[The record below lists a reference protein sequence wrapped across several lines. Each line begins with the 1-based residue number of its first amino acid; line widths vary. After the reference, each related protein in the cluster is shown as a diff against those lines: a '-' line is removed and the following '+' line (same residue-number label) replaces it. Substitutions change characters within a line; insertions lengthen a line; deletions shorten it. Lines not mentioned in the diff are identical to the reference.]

1 MKRIALLSMFVLA
14 LVLGACAPMPASA
27 PAFPTGKFLLEG
39 SQDRA
44 LQFNKDGTLAALLLP
59 GDVHLAEGTYSV
71 KSDVFTETSN
81 DQGCISN
88 RHYTY
93 TFDGAKLVFTP
104 VEVYDPA
111 IDSCDGRAADL
122 NPTVTWVMIK

>member
-1 MKRIALLSMFVLA
+1 MFVLA
-14 LVLGACAPMPASA
+14 LVLGACAPMPARA

-44 LQFNKDGTLAALLLP
+44 LQFNKDGTFAALLLP

-71 KSDVFTETSN
+71 KGDVFTETAN
-81 DQGCISN
+81 NQGCITN
-88 RHYTY
+88 RNYKY

-104 VEVYDPA
+104 VEAYDPA
-111 IDSCDGRAADL
+111 TDSCAGRAADF
-122 NPTVTWVMIK
+122 NPDVTWVMAK

>member
-1 MKRIALLSMFVLA
+1 MFVLA

-44 LQFNKDGTLAALLLP
+44 LQFNKDGTFAALLLP
-59 GDVHLAEGTYSV
+59 GDIHLAGGTYSA
-71 KSDVFTETSN
+71 KGDVFTEESN
-81 DQGCISN
+81 DQACISL
-88 RHYTY
+88 RHYKY
-93 TFDGAKLVFTP
+93 TFDGARLVFSP

-111 IDSCDGRAADL
+111 KDSCAGRAADF
-122 NPTVTWVMIK
+122 NPDVTWVMAK